1 MLYLFAT
8 IIKMYNRAK
17 NMCEDKMKKILVAF
31 FIAIFAISG
40 YASAK
45 SYYNNQTAS
54 AIKMY
59 KNRNYIEC
67 LQIMYEVVEKDPS
80 NVLAYYYIAIA
91 QARLGKSDKAKEAYE
106 RVIELN
112 SSTQL
117 TKLSKN
123 GIECLED
130 ATKCKSEFTL
140 SATQK
145 AMDSVNAQLEETKI
159 NSIKSMV
166 NQKNNVQDVPPEFLD
181 GLKDYSLPKNQE
193 QNKSEVPT
201 NDEILAALDTLKRAG
216 YQSYMPQPAMTP
228 EMMQLSML
236 NSLNGNTNQAYNNPM
251 AGLFPYM
258 MNNQTDTSNID
269 PQVMQTMMMS
279 SMMNGLSFGQ

>member
-1 MLYLFAT
+1 
-8 IIKMYNRAK
+8 
-17 NMCEDKMKKILVAF
+17 
-31 FIAIFAISG
+31 
-40 YASAK
+40 
-45 SYYNNQTAS
+45 
-54 AIKMY
+54 
-59 KNRNYIEC
+59 
-67 LQIMYEVVEKDPS
+67 
-80 NVLAYYYIAIA
+80 
-91 QARLGKSDKAKEAYE
+91 
-106 RVIELN
+106 
-112 SSTQL
+112 
-117 TKLSKN
+117 
-123 GIECLED
+123 
-130 ATKCKSEFTL
+130 
-140 SATQK
+140 
-145 AMDSVNAQLEETKI
+145 
-159 NSIKSMV
+159 MV

-251 AGLFPYM
+251 AGFFPYM

>member
-1 MLYLFAT
+1 
-8 IIKMYNRAK
+8 
-17 NMCEDKMKKILVAF
+17 MKKLLMTLF
-31 FIAIFAISG
+31 LMSFIFAGSVN
-40 YASAK
+40 AA
-45 SYYNNQTAS
+45 SYYNAQTAS

-67 LQIMYEVVEKDPS
+67 LQVLYEVVDKDPS

-91 QARLGKSDKAKEAYE
+91 QARLGKADKAKEAYE

-117 TKLSKN
+117 TKLSQN
-123 GIECLED
+123 GIECLD
-130 ATKCKSEFTL
+130 DVTKCKSEFTL
-140 SATQK
+140 SASQK
-145 AMDSVNAQLEETKI
+145 AMDAVNAQLEEKKI
-159 NSIKSMV
+159 DSIKTMV
-166 NQKNNVQDVPPEFLD
+166 NQKNNIQDVPPEYLN

-236 NSLNGNTNQAYNNPM
+236 NSLNGNNNQNYNNSM
-251 AGLFPYM
+251 ASFLPYM
-258 MNNQTDTSNID
+258 MNSQTDMSNID

-279 SMMNGLSFGQ
+279 SMMNGLSFGE

>member
-1 MLYLFAT
+1 MLYLFKT
-8 IIKMYNRAK
+8 IVKIYNRAK
-17 NMCEDKMKKILVAF
+17 NVCEEKMKKILIILFLAV
-31 FIAIFAISG
+31 FAISG

-45 SYYNNQTAS
+45 SYYNSQTAS
-54 AIKMY
+54 AIRMY
-59 KNRNYIEC
+59 KNKNYIEC
-67 LQIMYEVVEKDPS
+67 LQVMYDVVDKDPS

-91 QARLGKSDKAKEAYE
+91 QARLGNADKAKEAYE

-112 SSTQL
+112 ASTQL
-117 TKLSKN
+117 SNLSRN

-130 ATKCKSEFTL
+130 STKCKSAFTM
-140 SATQK
+140 SASQK
-145 AMDSVNAQLEETKI
+145 ALDSVNAQLEETKI
-159 NSIKSMV
+159 NSIKTMV

-236 NSLNGNTNQAYNNPM
+236 NSLNGTANQSYNNPM
-251 AGLFPYM
+251 AGFFPYM
-258 MNNQTDTSNID
+258 MNNQDMSNID

-279 SMMNGLSFGQ
+279 SMMNGLNYGN